1 MKLYDTKSRQ
11 LKEVTATDGLL
22 TMYCCGPTVYRDA
35 HVGNLR
41 TFMLADLILRV
52 AALDG
57 VKTKLV
63 QNITDVGH
71 MSEDFT
77 GDDKIL
83 AQATIERKSPLEV
96 ARKYEEKFHKDLSL
110 LNIATAAAYP
120 RASESI
126 ELMQSM
132 IAELVDKGFA
142 YIGGDKTVYF
152 DAEKIQA
159 VDKSYSK
166 GADFFK
172 RTISSSTVLPSDS
185 SLNKFGIDGWEIAT
199 SYLEMETVF
208 PNLLASGDGVNG
220 LQPNIRPQ
228 RLVVIFKRP
237 SQSK

>member
-1 MKLYDTKSRQ
+1 MKNKLSF
-11 LKEVTATDGLL
+11 LSI
-22 TMYCCGPTVYRDA
+22 
-35 HVGNLR
+35 
-41 TFMLADLILRV
+41 LILV
-52 AALDG
+52 IIFSSC
-57 VKTKLV
+57 
-63 QNITDVGH
+63 QN
-71 MSEDFT
+71 
-77 GDDKIL
+77 KIKW
-83 AQATIERKSPLEV
+83 E
-96 ARKYEEKFHKDLSL
+96 Y
-110 LNIATAAAYP
+110 
-120 RASESI
+120 
-126 ELMQSM
+126 
-132 IAELVDKGFA
+132 
-142 YIGGDKTVYF
+142 KTVYF

-220 LQPNIRPQ
+220 LQPNVRPQ